1 MSAEYGRM
9 EGDDDLYYD
18 PPEKKKQRKKGGKKK
33 SKKNKKRG
41 KKKKKETGSDY
52 SNPVVPKGKR
62 IQHNQRLQ
70 NYFREG

>member
-1 MSAEYGRM
+1 MAEWKVMMIYTMIHPKKRSK
-9 EGDDDLYYD
+9 
-18 PPEKKKQRKKGGKKK
+18 EKKAARRSLKRI
-33 SKKNKKRG
+33 KKRG

-62 IQHNQRLQ
+62 IQHNQHLQ